1 MFIKTSS
8 FVLSSTDVMKCPK
21 PEYPE
26 YAFLGRSNV
35 GKSSLINMLLERKN
49 LARISADP
57 GKTRLINHFMVNNEW
72 YLVDLPGLGYARV
85 AKGKKREWLK
95 MITAYLL
102 KRESLLNLF
111 YLVDARLE
119 PQTIDVEFINW
130 LGYHQIPFTLV
141 YTKTDKVTANEL
153 ALTMKFLMK
162 KLSETWK
169 ELPMIIQTSSKTK
182 SGRDDI
188 LQFIENTNPIFRINR
203 ESVN

>member
-1 MFIKTSS
+1 MFIKSSS
-8 FVLSSTDVMKCPK
+8 FVLSSIDVAKCPK

-102 KRESLLNLF
+102 QRKSLLNLF

-141 YTKTDKVTANEL
+141 YTKTDKVTANTM
-153 ALTMKFLMK
+153 ALTMKSLMK
-162 KLSETWK
+162 KLSETWM
-169 ELPMIIQTSSKTK
+169 EMPMIIQTSSKTK
-182 SGRDDI
+182 SGREDI
-188 LQFIENTNPIFRINR
+188 LQIIENTNPVFRITR